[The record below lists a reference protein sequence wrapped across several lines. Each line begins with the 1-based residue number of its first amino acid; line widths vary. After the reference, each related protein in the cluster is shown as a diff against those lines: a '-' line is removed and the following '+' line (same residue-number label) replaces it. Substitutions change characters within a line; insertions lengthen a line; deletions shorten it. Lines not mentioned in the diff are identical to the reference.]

1 MVKKGS
7 IFKRMFGKKTVDRS
21 KSPSKPGHSATATA
35 TKTKKPAPAAKGPDI
50 KAQRGG
56 VKVEPE
62 TPKIPKTPVRPEI
75 LPTDEKVKDAG
86 TTRFEVITEKLSQQ
100 EEASVKISQ
109 GLKGLSSLLG
119 DIDERLQ
126 EQSKTS
132 NELVTTVKTIP
143 EMMKDLPESSRAGLE
158 LLNTISVIMDQ
169 QSQGV
174 QDLNSKVSNF
184 SKVVTDLGDKL
195 ESDAKE
201 RTGEVQLFN
210 KSLGSVKET
219 MSAIS
224 EQQSKVNEK
233 HATNIKEM
241 ATTLKKSSDDQQ
253 QRVDNIIARMK
264 VMNGLVIF
272 LIIVIILGLV
282 AVVLSL

>member
-7 IFKRMFGKKTVDRS
+7 IFKRIFGKKTVDRG
-21 KSPSKPGHSATATA
+21 KGPLKPGPGATATA
-35 TKTKKPAPAAKGPDI
+35 TKSKKPASSPAAARPDV
-50 KAQRGG
+50 KAERGG
-56 VKVEPE
+56 VKVEPQK
-62 TPKIPKTPVRPEI
+62 PNDAVKPEI
-75 LPTDEKVKDAG
+75 LQSDEKVKDTG

-100 EEASVKISQ
+100 EEASLKISK

-132 NELVTTVKTIP
+132 DELVTTVKTIP
-143 EMMKDLPESSRAGLE
+143 EMIKDLPESSRAGLE
-158 LLNTISVIMDQ
+158 LLNTISVIMDS

-174 QDLNSKVSNF
+174 KDLNSKVSNF
-184 SKVVTDLGDKL
+184 SKVVGNLGDKL
-195 ESDAKE
+195 ESDAKD
-201 RTGEVQLFN
+201 RTEEVQLFH
-210 KSLGSVKET
+210 KSLGTVKET
-219 MSAIS
+219 MTEIS

-241 ATTLKKSSDDQQ
+241 ATTIKKSSDDQQ
-253 QRVDNIIARMK
+253 DRVDSIIARMK

>member
-7 IFKRMFGKKTVDRS
+7 IFRRMFGKKTVERS
-21 KSPSKPGHSATATA
+21 KSPLKPGQTSTATA
-35 TKTKKPAPAAKGPDI
+35 TKAKKPAPAAAGPDI

-62 TPKIPKTPVRPEI
+62 KTRTPVRPEI
-75 LPTDEKVKDAG
+75 LSSDEKVKDAG

-100 EEASVKISQ
+100 EEASLKISN

-126 EQSKTS
+126 EQTKTS

-174 QDLNSKVSNF
+174 KDLNSKVSSF
-184 SKVVTDLGDKL
+184 SKVVTNLGDKL

-210 KSLGSVKET
+210 KSLGTVKET
-219 MSAIS
+219 MTAIS
-224 EQQSKVNEK
+224 EQQSRVNEK
-233 HATNIKEM
+233 HASNIKEM
-241 ATTLKKSSDDQQ
+241 AQTLKKSSDDQQ
-253 QRVDNIIARMK
+253 ERVDSIISRMK

>member
-7 IFKRMFGKKTVDRS
+7 IFRRMFGKKTVERS
-21 KSPSKPGHSATATA
+21 KTPLKPGQTATATA
-35 TKTKKPAPAAKGPDI
+35 TKTKKPAPAGPDI

-56 VKVEPE
+56 VQVEPQNA
-62 TPKIPKTPVRPEI
+62 KTPVRPEI
-75 LPTDEKVKDAG
+75 LPSDEKVKDAG

-100 EEASVKISQ
+100 EEASLNISK
-109 GLKGLSSLLG
+109 GLNGLSSLLG

-126 EQSKTS
+126 EQTKTS

-174 QDLNSKVSNF
+174 KDLNSKVSNF
-184 SKVVTDLGDKL
+184 SEVVTNLGGKL

-201 RTGEVQLFN
+201 RTGEVQLFH
-210 KSLGSVKET
+210 KSLGTVKET
-219 MSAIS
+219 MTELSA
-224 EQQSKVNEK
+224 QQTKVNEK
-233 HATNIKEM
+233 HATNIKDM
-241 ATTLKKSSDDQQ
+241 AQTLKKSSDDQQ
-253 QRVDNIIARMK
+253 ERVDSIISRMK